1 MELILTFINT
11 FIFTRVKLMKI
22 GKLILEVYGELKSK
36 QSISTIKN
44 IMDPLLVSVSDE
56 YDFKYNRFGFYAAF
70 MIWEVPLDVFWKNDR
85 IFSTLRKSIILHFN
99 NWEYTIYLLI
109 HETGG

>member
-1 MELILTFINT
+1 
-11 FIFTRVKLMKI
+11 MKI
-22 GKLILEVYGELKSK
+22 GSLILEVYGELKSN

-44 IMDPLLVSVSDE
+44 IMDPLLLSVCDE

-70 MIWEVPLDVFWKNDR
+70 MTWEIPLSVFWKNDR